1 MVLLVLFCYRSKLGL
16 DIAMR
21 GFDTLLVDYPL
32 YVFIAMIAWPLL
44 LFRECVQ
51 RVAMGKAFLVV
62 FGWASI

>member
-1 MVLLVLFCYRSKLGL
+1 
-16 DIAMR
+16 MR